1 MTLDE
6 KLSLCYEFIMM
17 SARKG
22 GFNARAARGGY
33 SHWFAPE
40 LAKEFRVFTG
50 EVSRNAINNGTATGL
65 VLEHYQRMQKQLT
78 ALIKK
83 HMTKGNN
90 EAEFIR
96 KVKRLERVRIVTKEE
111 NNLLKRKEFD
121 GDYKKA
127 GIELVKWR
135 DVPDE
140 SRQFLRRKIRNEV
153 SNFDEFA

>member
-1 MTLDE
+1 
-6 KLSLCYEFIMM
+6 
-17 SARKG
+17 
-22 GFNARAARGGY
+22 
-33 SHWFAPE
+33 
-40 LAKEFRVFTG
+40 V
-50 EVSRNAINNGTATGL
+50 NNGTDTGL

-83 HMTKGNN
+83 HMTKGKN

-127 GIELVKWR
+127 GIKLVPWE
-135 DVPDE
+135 DIPEPD
-140 SRQFLRRKIRNEV
+140 RRFLRKKIRGKVANY
-153 SNFDEFA
+153 DEFGIPNYVN